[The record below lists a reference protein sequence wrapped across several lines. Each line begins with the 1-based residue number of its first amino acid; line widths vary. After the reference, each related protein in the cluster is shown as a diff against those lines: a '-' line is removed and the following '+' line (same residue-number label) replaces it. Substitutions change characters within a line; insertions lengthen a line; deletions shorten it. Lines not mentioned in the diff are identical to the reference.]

1 MFNRWMPKE
10 EDFYSLLEQASD
22 FSIQG
27 ASRLCELLEDYTDVE
42 LKLQEMKNLE
52 HACDRIVHM
61 TIERLNSTFITPF
74 DREDVH
80 GLIVAVDDVLDAT
93 ECAAQRM
100 FMYRIKVPT
109 EDAKSMAQI
118 IHKQTLRL
126 HKALQA
132 MRDIRNHNEI
142 MVHCIDVHHLEN
154 EADLIMKR
162 AIGRLFDEEKD
173 AIEIIRMRELY
184 ENLEDVSDCCEDV
197 ANRIQGVVVKMT

>member
-1 MFNRWMPKE
+1 MPKE